1 MRLEDILR
9 CNLWRQN
16 TRILNFDTVIIDGNT
31 YGQIISFVLTMAK
44 CIQYH
49 FTQSFS
55 RDLQIFITNEP
66 DYFTMHVQVLAE
78 EVHSLIE

>member
-1 MRLEDILR
+1 
-9 CNLWRQN
+9 
-16 TRILNFDTVIIDGNT
+16 
-31 YGQIISFVLTMAK
+31 MAK
-44 CIQYH
+44 GIQYH

-78 EVHSLIE
+78 EDHSLIE